1 MMEYFYRIYGLRVQ
15 SQIPFSEAVP
25 ETAGEA
31 EVKIV
36 FGRMP
41 DFLLEAG
48 QKGYG
53 TWTNGF
59 VSAWFRIRDG
69 TQVYVEGGSRITVE
83 LSEEPQLLVITSLLA
98 QCRDGTGLSA
108 EGGTLF
114 SRKCIV
120 YRGTGHFTL
129 WGERGREVYGGHGIV
144 AKKAWIL
151 ADDTVRVHPGTM
163 GMLVEPSYPQQ
174 KLCRDMAL
182 KCGKPLEELIYI
194 DEERDKYAW
203 RRQDCYRKEAALL
216 GKIFLLRK
224 DAVAGWQDAV
234 QNTGEE
240 AVSIQK
246 LTGQKALETLSSQ
259 LYLADTYRY
268 STGIPYPLMEQLVRI
283 AGQAG
288 IYEVIRQS
296 DKDTLH
302 EVVTK
307 ILQFC

>member
-59 VSAWFRIRDG
+59 VSACSASG
-69 TQVYVEGGSRITVE
+69 TEHRSMWKGGEPFFHGSALYTGEQAILLCGESGAGKSTVAME
-83 LSEEPQLLVITSLLA
+83 LLQ
-98 QCRDGTGLSA
+98 
-108 EGGTLF
+108 
-114 SRKCIV
+114 RKL
-120 YRGTGHFTL
+120 GF
-129 WGERGREVYGGHGIV
+129 
-144 AKKAWIL
+144 L

-163 GMLVEPSYPQQ
+163 GMLAEPSYPQQ

>member
-83 LSEEPQLLVITSLLA
+83 LSEEPQLLVITSLL
-98 QCRDGTGLSA
+98 LSA
-108 EGGTLF
+108 GMALVCLQRGEPFFHGSALYTGEQAILLCGESGAGKSTVAMELLQ
-114 SRKCIV
+114 RKL
-120 YRGTGHFTL
+120 GF
-129 WGERGREVYGGHGIV
+129 
-144 AKKAWIL
+144 L

-163 GMLVEPSYPQQ
+163 GMLAEPSYPQQ

-203 RRQDCYRKEAALL
+203 RRQDCYRKDFFAAK
-216 GKIFLLRK
+216 GCCGR
-224 DAVAGWQDAV
+224 VAGCGAEYR
-234 QNTGEE
+234 GRGSEYP
-240 AVSIQK
+240 
-246 LTGQKALETLSSQ
+246 KAHRAE
-259 LYLADTYRY
+259 
-268 STGIPYPLMEQLVRI
+268 STGDFEQPVVSGGYLPVQYRDSVSFDGTVGPDRR
-283 AGQAG
+283 AG
-288 IYEVIRQS
+288 RN
-296 DKDTLH
+296 L
-302 EVVTK
+302 
-307 ILQFC
+307 

>member
-1 MMEYFYRIYGLRVQ
+1 MLQRKL
-15 SQIPFSEAVP
+15 
-25 ETAGEA
+25 
-31 EVKIV
+31 
-36 FGRMP
+36 
-41 DFLLEAG
+41 
-48 QKGYG
+48 
-53 TWTNGF
+53 GF
-59 VSAWFRIRDG
+59 
-69 TQVYVEGGSRITVE
+69 
-83 LSEEPQLLVITSLLA
+83 
-98 QCRDGTGLSA
+98 
-108 EGGTLF
+108 
-114 SRKCIV
+114 
-120 YRGTGHFTL
+120 
-129 WGERGREVYGGHGIV
+129 
-144 AKKAWIL
+144 L

-163 GMLVEPSYPQQ
+163 GMLAEPSYPQQ

-182 KCGKPLEELIYI
+182 KCGMPLEELIYI

>member
-15 SQIPFSEAVP
+15 SQIPFSEAGP

-83 LSEEPQLLVITSLLA
+83 LSEEPQLLVITSLL
-98 QCRDGTGLSA
+98 LSA
-108 EGGTLF
+108 GMALVCLQRGEPFFHGSALYTGKSTVAMELLQ
-114 SRKCIV
+114 RKL
-120 YRGTGHFTL
+120 GF
-129 WGERGREVYGGHGIV
+129 
-144 AKKAWIL
+144 L

-163 GMLVEPSYPQQ
+163 GMLAEPSYPQQ

-224 DAVAGWQDAV
+224 DAV

>member
-1 MMEYFYRIYGLRVQ
+1 MMKYFYRIYGLRVQ

-36 FGRMP
+36 FGRIP
-41 DFLLEAG
+41 DFLREAA

-59 VSAWFRIRDG
+59 ASAWFRVRDG

-83 LSEEPQLLVITSLLA
+83 LSEEPQLPAITSLL
-98 QCRDGTGLSA
+98 LSA
-108 EGGTLF
+108 GKALICLQRGEPFFHGSALYTGEQAILLCGESGAGKSTVAMELLQ
-114 SRKCIV
+114 RKL
-120 YRGTGHFTL
+120 GF
-129 WGERGREVYGGHGIV
+129 
-144 AKKAWIL
+144 L
-151 ADDTVRVHPGTM
+151 ADDTVRVHPGTV
-163 GMLVEPSYPQQ
+163 GMLAEPSYPQQ

-224 DAVAGWQDAV
+224 DTASGHEDAV
-234 QNTGEE
+234 RIRSITGKE
-240 AVSIQK
+240 
-246 LTGQKALETLSSQ
+246 ALETLSAQ

-268 STGIPYPLMEQLVRI
+268 STGIPYPLMEQLIRI
-283 AGQAG
+283 VGQAG
-288 IYEVIRQS
+288 FYEVTRPAEG
-296 DKDTLH
+296 DTLH

>member
-83 LSEEPQLLVITSLLA
+83 LSEEPQLLVITSLL
-98 QCRDGTGLSA
+98 LSA
-108 EGGTLF
+108 GMALVCLQRGEPFF

-144 AKKAWIL
+144 AKKAWI
-151 ADDTVRVHPGTM
+151 
-163 GMLVEPSYPQQ
+163 S
-174 KLCRDMAL
+174 
-182 KCGKPLEELIYI
+182 CG
-194 DEERDKYAW
+194 
-203 RRQDCYRKEAALL
+203 
-216 GKIFLLRK
+216 
-224 DAVAGWQDAV
+224 
-234 QNTGEE
+234 
-240 AVSIQK
+240 
-246 LTGQKALETLSSQ
+246 
-259 LYLADTYRY
+259 
-268 STGIPYPLMEQLVRI
+268 
-283 AGQAG
+283 
-288 IYEVIRQS
+288 
-296 DKDTLH
+296 
-302 EVVTK
+302 
-307 ILQFC
+307 